1 MGTGEWED
9 FECPICKGKAK
20 RSELE
25 AGFPPLYKYICKSCK
40 EFAIDMNT
48 ENQKEDL
55 IREHWELI
63 SAYMSGFSASHD
75 RTLIIVTA
83 NPLEEHEMTIEQILE
98 IVKRQSEDETVNH
111 LSEDL
116 NGL

>member
-1 MGTGEWED
+1 MGPDEWED
-9 FECPICKGKAK
+9 CECPICKGKAE

-48 ENQKEDL
+48 TNQKEDL
-55 IREHWELI
+55 IQEHGGLI
-63 SAYMSGFSASHD
+63 SEYTSSYSAKHD

-83 NPLEEHEMTIEQILE
+83 NPIQEHEVTIEQILE
-98 IVKRQSEDETVNH
+98 SMKAQSGEDDADH

-116 NGL
+116 NDF

>member
-1 MGTGEWED
+1 MGAGEWED
-9 FECPICKGKAK
+9 CECPICNGKAE

-40 EFAIDMNT
+40 QFAIDMNT
-48 ENQKEDL
+48 TNQREDL
-55 IREHWELI
+55 LEEHGALI
-63 SAYMSGFSASHD
+63 SAYTSGYSASHD

-83 NPLEEHEMTIEQILE
+83 NPIQEHEVTIEQILE
-98 IVKRQSEDETVNH
+98 RVRDQSRDEADSY

-116 NGL
+116 KLT